1 VKPGNLPKNN
11 AGVEIRGELD
21 RKVLSLFRKDT

>member
-1 VKPGNLPKNN
+1 VKPGKLPKNN
-11 AGVEIRGELD
+11 AGVEIKRDLD